1 MTEEHVPDEAA
12 PEESAPP
19 EATPEEAPPPTF
31 PTEDITSDDKLWSAL
46 GYPIPII
53 AIIVL
58 LIEEKKERPF
68 IKYHAVQS
76 LIFNIA
82 LWILI
87 MIVSAVTLGI
97 GAICAPLLW
106 LVTFWPAYDAYKGN
120 FTEIPVISNIIKNQG
135 WV

>member
-1 MTEEHVPDEAA
+1 MTDQPD
-12 PEESAPP
+12 S
-19 EATPEEAPPPTF
+19 
-31 PTEDITSDDKLWSAL
+31 TEVTSDDKLWSAL
-46 GYPIPII
+46 GYPIPLI

-58 LIEEKKERPF
+58 LMEEKKNRPF

-76 LIFNIA
+76 IAFNIA

-87 MIVSAVTLGI
+87 FVISAVTLGF

-106 LVTFWPAYDAYKGN
+106 LITLWPAYDSYQGN
-120 FTEIPVISNIIKNQG
+120 YTELPVISNLIKNQG